1 MDYLTA
7 KVEKNE
13 ETTNFLCFFLIL
25 LMLQLAKK
33 MTNFAN
39 E

>member
-13 ETTNFLCFFLIL
+13 ETTNFLCFFNIID
-25 LMLQLAKK
+25 AAISEK
-33 MTNFAN
+33 ND
-39 E
+39 

>member
-13 ETTNFLCFFLIL
+13 ETTNFLCFFFNIID
-25 LMLQLAKK
+25 AAISEK
-33 MTNFAN
+33 ND
-39 E
+39 